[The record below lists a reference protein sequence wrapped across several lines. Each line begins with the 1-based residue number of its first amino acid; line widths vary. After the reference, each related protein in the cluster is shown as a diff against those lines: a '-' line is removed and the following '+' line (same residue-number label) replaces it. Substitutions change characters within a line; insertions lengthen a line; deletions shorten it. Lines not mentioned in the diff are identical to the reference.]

1 MSPLRLITQKG
12 LKMFDDREVCGTC
25 RWHRTKNGE
34 DWYCIAEFADEN
46 GDYTDYDHTCDEW
59 EERE

>member
-1 MSPLRLITQKG
+1 
-12 LKMFDDREVCGTC
+12 MFDDREICGTC